1 MSQLLVT
8 LNPPGSPET
17 DVAYALL
24 SSAGAI
30 SQGCTS
36 AALLPK
42 ADATLLVLPAQALA
56 WHRVQL
62 PKLPRGISAQKMQA
76 VLAGVLEEQLLDEPS
91 QLHMALWHHA
101 SEEDKDSAWVA
112 VCNKAWLQQAIT
124 QLQGA
129 GLALASI
136 LPQVFPGASARL
148 HASGSSPEQALL
160 HYSDAQGVVSLP
172 LQHARLL
179 PALEDD
185 VPITAEPAVAAAAEN
200 ALQQRVSVMQAAQWA
215 AQAAQAAQEQGIDL
229 AQGDMVVSGGG
240 RWLQRLRQGLSDLLA
255 APRYKPL
262 RWGAAVLLLAHVAG
276 LNAWAWKEKNQAQA
290 KRAQMQQL
298 LTQSFPQ
305 VKVVVDA
312 PVQMQRELVQLR
324 QAQGQLSGR
333 DFESIYARFS
343 ALAPVKS
350 TPFAI
355 NYIANEVSL
364 RGVDMPSSQIESLQP
379 RLQYT
384 GLAVRQDAQ
393 QLIIS
398 HRDTTGAAK

>member
-42 ADATLLVLPAQALA
+42 ADATRLVLPAQALA

-91 QLHMALWHHA
+91 QLHMALWRHTN
-101 SEEDKDSAWVA
+101 EEDKDSAWVA

-129 GLALASI
+129 GLALTSI

-148 HASGSSPEQALL
+148 HTSGSSPEQAWV
-160 HYSDAQGVVSLP
+160 HYSDAQGVISLP
-172 LQHARLL
+172 LQHAPLL
-179 PALEDD
+179 PALEAD

-200 ALQQRVSVMQAAQWA
+200 ALQQRVSVMQAAPWM
-215 AQAAQAAQEQGIDL
+215 AQTAQAAQEQGIDL

-240 RWLQRLRQGLSDLLA
+240 RRLQRLRQGLSDLLA

-262 RWGAAVLLLAHVAG
+262 RWGAVVLLLAHVAG

-290 KRAQMQQL
+290 KRSQMQQL

-333 DFESIYARFS
+333 DFESIYARFA

-350 TPFAI
+350 TPNAI

-364 RGVDMPSSQIESLQP
+364 RGVDLPSSQIESLQP

-384 GLAVRQDAQ
+384 GLSVRQDAQ